1 MNIIMWV
8 LAGSAIGW
16 AGFALLEFN
25 EKWGMIVSIVIGAMG
40 GFVGGKV
47 LAPMLGA
54 AAAVSGDFSIH
65 ALIIAVMSAATCLA
79 IGNLIHNR
87 FGV

>member
-1 MNIIMWV
+1 
-8 LAGSAIGW
+8 
-16 AGFALLEFN
+16 
-25 EKWGMIVSIVIGAMG
+25 MIVSIVMGVMG

-47 LAPMLGA
+47 LAPMLGSSA
-54 AAAVSGDFSIH
+54 IVPGDFNSL
-65 ALIIAVMSAATCLA
+65 ALFIAVMSAAACLA